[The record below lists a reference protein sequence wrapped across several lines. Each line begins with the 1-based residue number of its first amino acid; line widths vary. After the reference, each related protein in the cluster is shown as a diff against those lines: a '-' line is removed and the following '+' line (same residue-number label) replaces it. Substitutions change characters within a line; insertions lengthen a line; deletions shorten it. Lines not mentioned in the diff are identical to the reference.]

1 MRLRRKKKNLRIS
14 NADSHPYG
22 LVLYGLHMTPG
33 VAEYA
38 LPDGKFRLFISEDT
52 IRNMGMT
59 AAGRPMFV
67 EHNED
72 FPKDRESLKQLADG
86 WITESFFNEAD
97 GKHWFKFVLV
107 SDNGI
112 RAYQQG
118 YGLSNAYDFK
128 SIDDRKGRVNGMDY
142 DFEVLDGEYTHVALE
157 KNPRYESIIFTP
169 EEFKSYNEEQR
180 AAIRRVANS
189 NDKKGKPMK
198 RRVPAKKAQST
209 VKPKFSFFKREKV
222 KNSDDF
228 MGVSVLL
235 PESNVEMTIEE
246 VIAVADQIQGVTNAD
261 GKYVCNEDDVV
272 VTEGEDGEDEEI
284 TVGELL
290 DRVMELEAKVSELM
304 GDEDEEELDEDD
316 IENEDDDEDD
326 VENEDDEFEE
336 DDTPPKAKVKP
347 KMKKAKNS
355 DDSRRV
361 TRKLEKPEPR
371 TRSKNQKTSP
381 RSARNR
387 DDDRRKSRSEISQQ
401 RAKSIRNADDRYMKE
416 DDNSNV
422 YTIDTMQS
430 QVERGMNR
438 YGQPVNKK

>member
-1 MRLRRKKKNLRIS
+1 MPLRRKKKNLRIS
-14 NADSHPYG
+14 NADGHPYG

-72 FPKDRESLKQLADG
+72 FPKDRESLKELADG

-157 KNPRYESIIFTP
+157 KNPRYESIILTP

-180 AAIRRVANS
+180 ASIRRVANA
-189 NDKKGKPMK
+189 NDKKGKTMK
-198 RRVPAKKAQST
+198 RRVPAKKAQKT

-246 VIAVADQIQGVTNAD
+246 VIAVADQIQGVMNAD

-284 TVGELL
+284 TIGELL
-290 DRVMELEAKVSELM
+290 DRVMELEAKVAELS
-304 GDEDEEELDEDD
+304 G
-316 IENEDDDEDD
+316 DDDDD
-326 VENEDDEFEE
+326 VENEDDDDEEVDEIENEDDEEEFEE
-336 DDTPPKAKVKP
+336 DDAPPKAKAKA
-347 KMKKAKNS
+347 KKAKNS

-361 TRKLEKPEPR
+361 TRKFEKPKPR
-371 TRSKNQKTSP
+371 VVSKNQKTKHH
-381 RSARNR
+381 SARNR
-387 DDDRRKSRSEISQQ
+387 DDDHSKSRSEIGRQ
-401 RAKSIRNADDRYMKE
+401 RAKSIRNADDRHMKN
-416 DDNSNV
+416 DDDSNV
-422 YTIDTMQS
+422 YVIDTMQS